1 MKKRLL
7 FMAALLPAAVLAA
20 ETQDTTFVVNGKKI
34 VVDAAGE
41 KTNVKVYGNDGTQET
56 KVSEMNFV
64 DGQEVEKVYVGSPFI
79 PSGSL
84 QHLDYSPRFPTVWF
98 GMSYMPAK
106 VFGSR
111 QTAGGRRSKS
121 FELGITPYYLSVPL
135 TKSQNVSFNVAAQLV
150 WSHLCFQK
158 DLAVS
163 ESGGKFSFS
172 TLEGKAS
179 GNNMNFI
186 SLRVPLMVSM
196 QNNDFSMGIG
206 LSPEVRTNAW
216 YRLSQPTG
224 NVRETYK
231 TNRFGLGVT
240 MNYGFGPVTVSSTI
254 GLTPLYKT
262 ADGKKAYQS
271 SASIGID
278 ALALMKILNY
288 SKDRKKS
295 SRDGRVLGSY

>member
-121 FELGITPYYLSVPL
+121 FELGITPY
-135 TKSQNVSFNVAAQLV
+135 
-150 WSHLCFQK
+150 
-158 DLAVS
+158 
-163 ESGGKFSFS
+163 
-172 TLEGKAS
+172 
-179 GNNMNFI
+179 
-186 SLRVPLMVSM
+186 
-196 QNNDFSMGIG
+196 
-206 LSPEVRTNAW
+206 
-216 YRLSQPTG
+216 
-224 NVRETYK
+224 
-231 TNRFGLGVT
+231 
-240 MNYGFGPVTVSSTI
+240 
-254 GLTPLYKT
+254 
-262 ADGKKAYQS
+262 
-271 SASIGID
+271 
-278 ALALMKILNY
+278 
-288 SKDRKKS
+288 
-295 SRDGRVLGSY
+295 